1 MNATYNTIDRLVADR
16 RHAFETA
23 ADRHR
28 LVTTSHRRRLV
39 TLLPTRL
46 ADHRARATRA
56 EQPGERSQTPTTA
69 AA

>member
-16 RHAFETA
+16 RHAFEAA

-28 LVTTSHRRRLV
+28 LVTTAHRSRLLS
-39 TLLPTRL
+39 LLPTRL
-46 ADHRARATRA
+46 VPRADRAGASDGC
-56 EQPGERSQTPTTA
+56 ESLTTA